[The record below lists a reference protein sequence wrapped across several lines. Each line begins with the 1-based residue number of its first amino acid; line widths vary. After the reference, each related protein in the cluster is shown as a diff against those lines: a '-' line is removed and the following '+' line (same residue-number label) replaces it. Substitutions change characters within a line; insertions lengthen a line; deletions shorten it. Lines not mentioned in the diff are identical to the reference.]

1 INMFFV
7 TCSVFVI
14 FLMFRRSSGD
24 SVTQTEGPVTLTEGT
39 PMFLN
44 CTYQIT
50 FSISFTFWYVQ
61 YLHEA
66 PQLLLKSST
75 ESQRT
80 ENKGFQATLVKSN
93 SSFHLQKSSLLLSDS
108 AVYYCAVRD
117 TVRGA
122 AGGAGLCTVRKK
134 KNLEW
139 EEYGMEQVQDH
150 ASNRFTLLEI

>member
-1 INMFFV
+1 
-7 TCSVFVI
+7 
-14 FLMFRRSSGD
+14 
-24 SVTQTEGPVTLTEGT
+24 
-39 PMFLN
+39 MFLN

-122 AGGAGLCTVRKK
+122 AGGAGRKPRRL
-134 KNLEW
+134 NRAVPGGEGYVL
-139 EEYGMEQVQDH
+139 YLGRVYT
-150 ASNRFTLLEI
+150 ASSRTRTISGQIPRILGG